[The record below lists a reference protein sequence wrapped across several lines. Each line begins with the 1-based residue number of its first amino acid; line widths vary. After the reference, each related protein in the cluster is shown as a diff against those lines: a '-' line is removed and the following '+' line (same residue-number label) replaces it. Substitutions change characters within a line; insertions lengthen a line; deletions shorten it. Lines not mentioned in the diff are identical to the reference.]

1 MLQVMARNISS
12 LIKTVKT
19 IEDENSRG
27 TRALETAIEAIGHD
41 LETFNSKDP
50 PQNKVSAEELI
61 KVTRPLTIATGK
73 AVSAGNSLKQDD
85 IVAAANTGR
94 QAISELLITCKVS
107 LQIMANLYK
116 RYIVTI
122 ISIEI
127 FKHF

>member
-1 MLQVMARNISS
+1 MARSIAS

-27 TRALETAIEAIGHD
+27 SRALETAIEAIGHD
-41 LETFNSKDP
+41 LEAFNSKDP

-94 QAISELLITCKVS
+94 QAISDLLITCKVS
-107 LQIMANLYK
+107 FHNIANL
-116 RYIVTI
+116 
-122 ISIEI
+122 
-127 FKHF
+127 

>member
-1 MLQVMARNISS
+1 MARNISS

-41 LETFNSKDP
+41 LETFNSKDV

-94 QAISELLITCKVS
+94 QAISDLLITCKVR
-107 LQIMANLYK
+107 LHNMANLYK
-116 RYIVTI
+116 MCVLYILVLLI
-122 ISIEI
+122 RC
-127 FKHF
+127 F

>member
-1 MLQVMARNISS
+1 MARNISS

-41 LETFNSKDP
+41 LETFNSKDL

-94 QAISELLITCKVS
+94 QAISDLLITCKVS
-107 LQIMANLYK
+107 LHNMASLHKMCVLYIMVSMI
-116 RYIVTI
+116 RC
-122 ISIEI
+122 
-127 FKHF
+127 F